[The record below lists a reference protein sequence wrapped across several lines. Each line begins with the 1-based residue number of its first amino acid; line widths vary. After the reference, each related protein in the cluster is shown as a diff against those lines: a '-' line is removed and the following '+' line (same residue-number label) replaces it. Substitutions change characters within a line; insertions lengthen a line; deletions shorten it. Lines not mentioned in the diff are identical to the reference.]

1 MAVEGHAVL
10 MPLVEASQGNS
21 AGSRVLNGSMG
32 CSREGSSRSG
42 SVPAICSR
50 VRRVESYALSAV
62 IAW

>member
-21 AGSRVLNGSMG
+21 AGSRVLNGSIG
-32 CSREGSSRSG
+32 CSREGSNRSG